1 MGQIAR
7 EMLLEGIEE
16 ADKQLEEERKL
27 RRRLIGEWEQMR
39 AQPGEAG
46 AATRKRLEL
55 IECMKKLNDLRSR
68 RQALRDR
75 LEEGGGKA
83 AD

>member
-55 IECMKKLNDLRSR
+55 IGCMRRMNDLRAR
-68 RQALRDR
+68 RLALWNK